1 MRLRFTILAVLALL
15 LSGCA
20 STGVFNASHLTN
32 VQLTEGNYSI
42 IATNVSGEAS
52 ASYILGASGAF
63 GTEMRTI
70 ALARVGGDGLLYR
83 AAFEDLWQNFEAE
96 YGSADGRHLAL
107 VNVRY
112 DSDAL
117 NLLLFTRPEVS
128 IRADVVEFE

>member
-1 MRLRFTILAVLALL
+1 MHLRFATIAIAALL

-20 STGVFNASHLTN
+20 STGVFNTSHLTN
-32 VQLTEGNYSI
+32 VQLTEGNYRI

-52 ASYILGASGAF
+52 ASYILGVSGAV
-63 GTEMRTI
+63 GTELRTF
-70 ALARVGGDGLLYR
+70 ALVRVGGDRLLYQ

-96 YGSADGRHLAL
+96 YGSVDGRRLAL

-112 DSDAL
+112 DSNAL
-117 NLLLFTRPEVS
+117 NLLLFTQPQVS